1 MLIDRGNKKF
11 PTKLPSLREFSH
23 GASKCFLAPK
33 VPLALEFEFD
43 RRAVLEASVFSAT
56 KHSCH
61 SILDI
66 YRMIC
71 LVVNENCFDDMMLV
85 HPSLHVDC
93 CIDVAI
99 VHIPMT
105 TMVYLKFSSTIQS
118 AIVRHWWKWYTRTP
132 HELKN

>member
-1 MLIDRGNKKF
+1 MSGLLLDHLSGVTETFGPCSSIMVIRSS
-11 PTKLPSLREFSH
+11 PRSYHLLESFSH
-23 GASKCFLAPK
+23 GASKCFSAPK

-43 RRAVLEASVFSAT
+43 RRAVSEASVFSAT

-66 YRMIC
+66 YRIIC

-93 CIDVAI
+93 GIDVAI
-99 VHIPMT
+99 VHIPMQPPW
-105 TMVYLKFSSTIQS
+105 LI
-118 AIVRHWWKWYTRTP
+118 
-132 HELKN
+132 